1 MGCLKLHIEPTS
13 NLRVIHRKKIQKP
26 SKKMGSYYPFGLEHK
41 GYNNV
46 VSSSGN
52 STAQK
57 YRYNGKELN
66 DELGLNWYDFG
77 ARNYDASLG
86 RWMNIDPLAEQMRRH
101 SPYNYAFNNPIFFID
116 PDGMAPMGSI
126 EEPTPEEA
134 ARMSAHVYADGKGV
148 ELTGEWKVSTR
159 DVGLKNS
166 DFNNSKT
173 GLQSGLYE
181 RVKEDGTTEY
191 TYATAGTDSTEV
203 KDYGANAKQT
213 ISASAQYDKSISN
226 AKTIS
231 KSLGDAELT
240 FTGHSLGGGTASA
253 NAIATDKKALTFN
266 AAGLSMATKFSLGG
280 FSGIFKSFDK
290 NVTSFQMTSDPLSI
304 AQDIL
309 PIAGAVGDVKMVKP
323 GTSGKGGH
331 SIMSMIDGLANPK
344 PVIPKQSVSGSI
356 RSVMPTW

>member
-1 MGCLKLHIEPTS
+1 MREKRATAEKK
-13 NLRVIHRKKIQKP
+13 RVN
-26 SKKMGSYYPFGLEHK
+26 YYPFGLKHK
-41 GYNNV
+41 GYNGNYNPL
-46 VSSSGN
+46 GN

-57 YRYNGKELN
+57 FGYNGKELN
-66 DELGLNWYDFG
+66 DDLVGSSRLNWHDFG

-86 RWMNIDPLAEQMRRH
+86 RWMNLDPLAEQMRRH
-101 SPYNYAFNNPIFFID
+101 SPYNYAFNNPIYFID
-116 PDGMAPMGSI
+116 PDGMAPVGAAE

-134 ARMSAHVYADGKGV
+134 ARMAAHSYADGKGV
-148 ELTGEWKVSTR
+148 ELIGGWKVSTR
-159 DVGLKNS
+159 DVGLKES
-166 DFNNSKT
+166 DFNNSET

-191 TYATAGTDSTEV
+191 TYATAGTDPTEL
-203 KDYGANAKQT
+203 KDIGANAKQT

-231 KSLGDAELT
+231 KSLGNSELT

-253 NAIATDKKALTFN
+253 NAISTDKKALTFD
-266 AAGLSMATKFSLGG
+266 AAGLSIATKFSLGG
-280 FSGIFKSFDK
+280 LSGIFKSYDK

-304 AQDIL
+304 VQDIF
-309 PIAGAVGDVKMVKP
+309 PIPSAVGKVVMVKP
-323 GTSGKGGH
+323 GVSGKGGH

-344 PVIPKQSVSGSI
+344 PVIPKQSVSGSM